1 MLFSLAVLLAMTVT
15 VSAGPVAPQEFEFGN
30 NTSIFMCASDVIRV
44 VRGEGKRSESLIAKT
59 LFEPFEF
66 SHESKDGETV
76 LTTEN
81 VRVVVNESS
90 GHVRF
95 ESPDGKNVVL
105 EESEFD
111 ISNGGIK
118 QSWNVETSEGIYG
131 GGEFQNGFMNFNGAP
146 IELVQYNT
154 EAVVPFFVSTK
165 GYGILWDEYSWYVVF
180 EH

>member
-1 MLFSLAVLLAMTVT
+1 MLFSLAVLLGITLT
-15 VSAGPVAPQEFEFGN
+15 VSAGPVAPQEFKFGN

-76 LTTEN
+76 STTEN
-81 VRVVVNESS
+81 VRVVLNESS

-95 ESPDGKNVVL
+95 ESPDGKNVLL
-105 EESEFD
+105 EESDFD
-111 ISNGGIK
+111 ISQGVTM
-118 QSWNVETSEGIYG
+118 SWNVEKSEGIYG

-146 IELVQYNT
+146 IELVQFNT

>member
-1 MLFSLAVLLAMTVT
+1 MMMMMMMFIEMGMVH
-15 VSAGPVAPQEFEFGN
+15 AGPVAPKEFSFGN

-44 VRGEGKRSESLIAKT
+44 VRGEGKRSASLIAKS

-76 LTTEN
+76 LTTEH
-81 VRVVVNESS
+81 VRIVVNESF

-95 ESPDGKNVVL
+95 ESPDGKNVML

-118 QSWNVETSEGIYG
+118 QSWKVETSEGIYG
-131 GGEFQNGFMNFNGAP
+131 GGEFQNGLMNFNGAP
-146 IELVQYNT
+146 VELVQFNT

-165 GYGILWDEYSWYVVF
+165 GYGILW
-180 EH
+180 